1 MNFNFTPD
9 HLCSF
14 NLFHRG
20 ILPTALMPTL
30 HEVTGEFLELLEKR
44 GKDDVDVKPTL
55 QLAFSEYL
63 ARIGAGIKPGILTD
77 EKPEDNQFYKR

>member
-1 MNFNFTPD
+1 
-9 HLCSF
+9 
-14 NLFHRG
+14 
-20 ILPTALMPTL
+20 MPTL

-63 ARIGAGIKPGILTD
+63 ARIGAGIKPGILID

>member
-1 MNFNFTPD
+1 MV
-9 HLCSF
+9 
-14 NLFHRG
+14 

-30 HEVTGEFLELLEKR
+30 HEVTGEFIQLLEKR

-77 EKPEDNQFYKR
+77 EKPEENQFYKR